1 MGNFERRCL
10 LSVYPQIFLD
20 TLYYQLMQA
29 GSPYRQFAL
38 DFVWSGS
45 ELKTYRMRLLPKYMA
60 RSEQRAFW
68 MQQLREDCDAAIN
81 PQALLNSMLQEA
93 ESEPFPEDPE
103 ELKEK
108 LQLQQDLEQLKG
120 KPIAP
125 LSIASYTYMM
135 VFYESDL
142 GILSSVLINM
152 LSAGVAMLLV
162 SSIKWFRHSYSD
174 WEKTLAGI
182 LGGLLGPLVLAAC
195 SPPSG
200 AAGNVVLFKGSS

>member
-1 MGNFERRCL
+1 
-10 LSVYPQIFLD
+10 
-20 TLYYQLMQA
+20 MQS

-68 MQQLREDCDAAIN
+68 MQQLRQDCDAMI
-81 PQALLNSMLQEA
+81 
-93 ESEPFPEDPE
+93 DPE
-103 ELKEK
+103 TQLDTMLKEMEQQE
-108 LQLQQDLEQLKG
+108 LSDDPDVLYEQLQRQRDLEMLKNV
-120 KPIAP
+120 PMAP
-125 LSIASYTYMM
+125 LKIAAYTYMM

-162 SSIKWFRHSYSD
+162 RGSQLSTNKNNTARAVF
-174 WEKTLAGI
+174 LCAVCA
-182 LGGLLGPLVLAAC
+182 GPLQLNQASAAEARRAFKMQRQPQVADNLSHIC
-195 SPPSG
+195 VIG
-200 AAGNVVLFKGSS
+200 A

>member
-1 MGNFERRCL
+1 
-10 LSVYPQIFLD
+10 
-20 TLYYQLMQA
+20 MQA

-68 MQQLREDCDAAIN
+68 MQQLRQDCDAMAS
-81 PQALLNSMLQEA
+81 PDVLLDSMLKETEMQEL
-93 ESEPFPEDPE
+93 SNDPE
-103 ELKEK
+103 ELH
-108 LQLQQDLEQLKG
+108 EQLKLQRDLE
-120 KPIAP
+120 KLRNAPVAP
-125 LSIASYTYMM
+125 LNIASYTYMM

-162 SSIKWFRHSYSD
+162 SL
-174 WEKTLAGI
+174 TI
-182 LGGLLGPLVLAAC
+182 LI
-195 SPPSG
+195 
-200 AAGNVVLFKGSS
+200 